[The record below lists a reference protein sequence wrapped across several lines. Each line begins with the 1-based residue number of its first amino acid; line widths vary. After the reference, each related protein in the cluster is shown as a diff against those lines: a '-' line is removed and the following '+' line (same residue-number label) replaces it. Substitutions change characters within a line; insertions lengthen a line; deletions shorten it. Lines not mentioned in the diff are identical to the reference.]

1 MFPHINTQQNVPYI
15 LVKEIFFKIII
26 NIPVISYHKD
36 TRKRICRSFYRILIY
51 VLKMEIQLSRRE
63 GWDPEVMCVD
73 MWIHLFSMNIKII
86 VDFLIDCLTGLGYP
100 S

>member
-1 MFPHINTQQNVPYI
+1 MFMLSLIV
-15 LVKEIFFKIII
+15 
-26 NIPVISYHKD
+26 VIVCSLLE
-36 TRKRICRSFYRILIY
+36 RKRICRSFYRILIY

-86 VDFLIDCLTGLGYP
+86 VDFLIDCLTGLW
-100 S
+100 